1 METIKNLN
9 ILDIEGSTWIHGA
22 EDLSIVVSISAW
34 ANTLQKMYK
43 STVVLHVLC
52 LFLSSS
58 PPAHIL
64 RLLEHTVT
72 TNCSQTQETHSKQ
85 TRYCSERAHSA
96 AQPDT
101 SLNQTSVF
109 TNYPQ
114 LSPCAPM
121 EGRQHMGFHTHHH
134 VYTLQKM
141 SWWNNEEVC
150 GVRQRAKLLFW
161 KVWWPS
167 FRWVYLPS
175 VSLSKQAL
183 QFICFGSRLRFVVYI
198 QALGASRLCH
208 AFRAP
213 WCQKQESF
221 WEEDAACSEFKICI

>member
-1 METIKNLN
+1 MAKHSSENVQIYSSSSCSLP
-9 ILDIEGSTWIHGA
+9 LPLVLSASTHSPFTRTHSNHK
-22 EDLSIVVSISAW
+22 LQPNTRNTQQ
-34 ANTLQKMYK
+34 ANTLLQRA
-43 STVVLHVLC
+43 SD
-52 LFLSSS
+52 
-58 PPAHIL
+58 
-64 RLLEHTVT
+64 
-72 TNCSQTQETHSKQ
+72 
-85 TRYCSERAHSA
+85 RAHST

-161 KVWWPS
+161 KVRWPS

-183 QFICFGSRLRFVVYI
+183 QFICFGSRLRSVVYI

-208 AFRAP
+208 AFRAL

-221 WEEDAACSEFKICI
+221 WEEDAACSE